1 MRRSLSWQAS
11 KDRPAMHGLS
21 PLCWR
26 VAASRPRCR
35 RLERSHLAAFE
46 PRKDASDADTIA
58 TCSDPHAGEA
68 ITLRDLERVPNA
80 FRRDQESPRVFP
92 KLVEVRNIR
101 KKVLRRNDRS
111 VLALF
116 RTFPSVI
123 TTSCTCSLREKLRA
137 DSSVLLA
144 SDSRSS
150 KCDRVRLQLHHD

>member
-1 MRRSLSWQAS
+1 MLSYVLLSVSSPPWQRLEPPFSERVDLTSDSLKMRRSLSWQAS

-35 RLERSHLAAFE
+35 RLERSHLAAIE

-92 KLVEVRNIR
+92 KLDEVRNIR
-101 KKVLRRNDRS
+101 KKVLRRNDS
-111 VLALF
+111 VTIAGAP
-116 RTFPSVI
+116 RA
-123 TTSCTCSLREKLRA
+123 EKR
-137 DSSVLLA
+137 
-144 SDSRSS
+144 
-150 KCDRVRLQLHHD
+150 